1 MGVAASGSRFQEF
14 KISGIKKMKL
24 LWLLTTVGLIL
35 ITPYVSACVK
45 SVSCTAAAGAGAG
58 CSCKHC
64 KWRWCTSA
72 SASWRPGYGI
82 RCAKGL
88 HCGREKPY
96 LSLSCQWNDK
106 EKNVKRMSR
115 RVQQRSIDPMLSALA
130 EKKRDHIVQKKTTEN

>member
-1 MGVAASGSRFQEF
+1 MGGSRFQEF

-24 LWLLTTVGLIL
+24 LFMLTTAGIIL
-35 ITPYVSACVK
+35 ITPYVSACIK
-45 SVSCTAAAGAGAG
+45 RVSCTAEAGAGAG
-58 CSCKHC
+58 CSCGNC

-88 HCGREKPY
+88 HCYREQG
-96 LSLSCQWNDK
+96 SSEATCDWNDK

-115 RVQQRSIDPMLSALA
+115 RVQQRSIDPMYCDPVAA
-130 EKKRDHIVQKKTTEN
+130 NVRTESKNADFPRLV